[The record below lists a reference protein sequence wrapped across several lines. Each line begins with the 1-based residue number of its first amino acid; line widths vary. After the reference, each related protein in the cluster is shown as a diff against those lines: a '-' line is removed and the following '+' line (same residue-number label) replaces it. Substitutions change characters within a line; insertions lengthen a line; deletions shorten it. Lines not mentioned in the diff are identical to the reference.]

1 MYHIKGLIMEVS
13 MRQKIFVFGL
23 VLILLITGC
32 GPQSQAPENEG
43 SSNSQ
48 AAVVTPAVVV
58 ETTEEPAYPAPA
70 ATETALETAYP
81 APESGNNPTSAY
93 PAPSSDTTETTGETP
108 YPGPNQPNGNNLS
121 SPLDPVPGEESMT
134 KGKVFID
141 SSEVKVLESDPV
153 QAGLVLVGSLPT
165 PCHYLR
171 VTMTPPDAE
180 NKIALEVYS
189 VTDPA
194 TVCVTVLQ
202 PFETTISLGSFTSG
216 TYTIWVNGQQVGE
229 YTQ

>member
-1 MYHIKGLIMEVS
+1 MEVS
-13 MRQKIFVFGL
+13 MRQKICIFC
-23 VLILLITGC
+23 LILMLLITGC
-32 GPQSQAPENEG
+32 GGQSQTTTPENEG

-58 ETTEEPAYPAPA
+58 EATEEPAYPAPA
-70 ATETALETAYP
+70 TEESAQETAYP
-81 APESGNNPTSAY
+81 APDSSVPTSAY